1 MFRKISVFILAFAAC
16 FSIASCSLFTEDG
29 SLTPELNKME
39 SFTDDMFSLSLVVF
53 DGENTIVSDSVI
65 RSEEEYHNLQSLA
78 RQVISSYEGAKTTSW
93 TKQDLQ
99 YPIYSLTICPNV
111 IGQSNPPGETVVWSG
126 GYLFTSSGDVY
137 MCGMDFEPL
146 MEPDLEC
153 LRQREVN
160 DTELS
165 DLSAFRP
172 LFCANGGWDAEY
184 LTPAEHSDMYPE
196 DCINAEFKELSDR
209 NGYFWATIELSNTG
223 GQNWRYES
231 RIADVE
237 VLVGGTWY
245 MVPRDPG
252 VIAFAGM
259 VVTYNDSLAP
269 GITQT
274 IGATIGPYG
283 ELPPGEYRLVINGTF
298 EDEQDAYA
306 SYIVER

>member
-1 MFRKISVFILAFAAC
+1 MFRKISAFLLAFAAC

-29 SLTPELNKME
+29 SLMPELDQME
-39 SFTDDMFSLSLVVF
+39 SFTDDVFSLSFVVF
-53 DGENTIVSDSVI
+53 DGKNTTVSDSVM
-65 RSEEEYHNLQSLA
+65 RREEEYNNLRSLA

-99 YPIYSLTICPNV
+99 YPVYSLTICPNV

-137 MCGMDFEPL
+137 ECVMDFGPL
-146 MEPDLEC
+146 MEPDLDC
-153 LRQREVN
+153 LHQIEVN

-184 LTPAEHSDMYPE
+184 LTPSEHSDMYTE
-196 DCINAEFKELSDR
+196 DYINAEFKELSDR
-209 NGYFWATIELSNTG
+209 NGYFWATIELSNG
-223 GQNWRYES
+223 GTQNWRYES
-231 RIADVE
+231 RTADVE
-237 VLVGGTWY
+237 VLVDGTWY
-245 MVPRDPG
+245 VVPRDPR

-259 VVTYNDSLAP
+259 VVTYNDSLEP
-269 GITQT
+269 GDTQT

-283 ELPPGEYRLVINGTF
+283 GLPPGEYRLVINGTF
-298 EDEQDAYA
+298 EDKQDAYA
-306 SYIVER
+306 SYVVER